1 MSKESLREK
10 AAFRL
15 LTTSSNGTVELFS
28 CNEDIL
34 CWLSAG
40 WLMLVVITVFVLF
53 VCLSRFFT
61 YSFADESEIW
71 IRCNP
76 FESLDVRRLQLFL
89 QIFILS
95 GNSIFFL
102 CFTLTFMDLCRE
114 MLCVLHL
121 RSLLRCCFNFSIM
134 FDDLFKCY
142 VILFEFRFGIV
153 YFFALSSFVNHYK
166 TTFTLHLDGGVYL
179 RDVSV
184 RSSFFFSRSISC
196 AVDKCRAHSKWAK
209 QIA

>member
-1 MSKESLREK
+1 
-10 AAFRL
+10 
-15 LTTSSNGTVELFS
+15 
-28 CNEDIL
+28 
-34 CWLSAG
+34 
-40 WLMLVVITVFVLF
+40 MLVVITVFVLF

-76 FESLDVRRLQLFL
+76 FESLDVWRLQLFL

-95 GNSIFFL
+95 GNSNFFL

-153 YFFALSSFVNHYK
+153 YFFALARVLSIITKLLSHFAWTVACICAMCPSVRLFSSLAQFRVRWINVERIQNGPNKLPRWYSMRK
-166 TTFTLHLDGGVYL
+166 TLVKICL
-179 RDVSV
+179 VSV
-184 RSSFFFSRSISC
+184 FRLHPLDFS
-196 AVDKCRAHSKWAK
+196 
-209 QIA
+209 